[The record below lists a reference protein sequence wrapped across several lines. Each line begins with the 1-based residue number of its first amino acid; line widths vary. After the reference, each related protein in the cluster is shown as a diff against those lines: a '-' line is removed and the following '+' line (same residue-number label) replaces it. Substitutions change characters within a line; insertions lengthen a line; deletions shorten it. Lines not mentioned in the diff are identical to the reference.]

1 MKAALHFGINH
12 YDPDYY
18 GEGNDL
24 KMCVQ
29 DAQVMQGISRHY
41 DFTES
46 LLIQNSTAT
55 RAMWLRT
62 VGDYAKRLRRGDLLL
77 LTQSSHG
84 TYQDTNAKRATGVC
98 MADGVLWDYEVRGV
112 FEQFRV
118 GVIIVWMTDC
128 CFAESNWRWIRP
140 PVAGNVY
147 RSRFMPLQRQIKI
160 TPTQGD
166 KRRIPATFFAYSS
179 SNAYQESYE
188 DENGGVYTQAINQAL
203 LQWPNLTYY
212 QLHQRASKI
221 IAEELSYPQTP
232 ILETIRANSFTA
244 SPFLSAIKT
253 STAQ

>member
-1 MKAALHFGINH
+1 MKSALHFGINH

-41 DFTES
+41 EFTES

-62 VGDYAKRLRRGDLLL
+62 VGDYAKRMRRGDILF

-84 TYQDTNAKRATGVC
+84 TYEDKGSKRSTGIC
-98 MADGVLWDYEVRGV
+98 MTDGILWDYEIRAV
-112 FEQFRV
+112 FEQFHV
-118 GVIIVWMTDC
+118 GVFIVWMTDC
-128 CFAESNWRWIRP
+128 CFAESNWRWLRP
-140 PVAGNVY
+140 PDPENSY
-147 RSRFMPLQRQIKI
+147 RSRFMPSPRKAAV

-166 KRRIPATFFAYSS
+166 KRRISSTFFAYSS

-188 DENGGVYTQAINQAL
+188 DERGGIYTQAVNQAL
-203 LQWPNLTYY
+203 LQWPKLTYY

-221 IAEELSYPQTP
+221 IAEELAYPQTP
-232 ILETIRANSFTA
+232 ILETVRANSFSG
-244 SPFLSAIKT
+244 SPFLSNIKI
-253 STAQ
+253 STL